1 MHRKES
7 YICYVLSIKPMIP
20 ESQIMILGD
29 RHCMAA
35 IADRDVKYS
44 ELVPSWQLLSTTD
57 RQEL

>member
-1 MHRKES
+1 
-7 YICYVLSIKPMIP
+7 MIP